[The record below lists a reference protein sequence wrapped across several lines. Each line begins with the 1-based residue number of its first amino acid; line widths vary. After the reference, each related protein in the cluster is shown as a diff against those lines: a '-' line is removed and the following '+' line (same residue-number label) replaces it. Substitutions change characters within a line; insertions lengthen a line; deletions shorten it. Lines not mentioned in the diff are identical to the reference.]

1 MDNEYEPNDFQK
13 KMMKKYPQFSQTLTA
28 KRDKS
33 LTEEEMKKEYE
44 RVYGDDI

>member
-1 MDNEYEPNDFQK
+1 MAYVPNEFQK
-13 KMMKKYPQFSQTLTA
+13 KMMEKFPEFNKTFTT

-33 LTEEEMKKEYE
+33 LTEEEMKKEYR